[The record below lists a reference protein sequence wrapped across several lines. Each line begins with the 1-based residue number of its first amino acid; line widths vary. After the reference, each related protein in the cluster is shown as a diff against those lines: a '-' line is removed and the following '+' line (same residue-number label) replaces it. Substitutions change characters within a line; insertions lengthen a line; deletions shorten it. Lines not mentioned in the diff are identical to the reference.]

1 MADNSAH
8 DNQLDSMTDKDR
20 NEDTV
25 DTMGISDKNKV
36 QLRRIRAPTVKL
48 AEKDSFQ
55 EGDTVFLQHDVPV
68 VGAGLPTSISFPV
81 PVTTITDI
89 RKVKMRCGAERYEII
104 SDSFDSSDD
113 ASDD

>member
-1 MADNSAH
+1 M
-8 DNQLDSMTDKDR
+8 
-20 NEDTV
+20 
-25 DTMGISDKNKV
+25 
-36 QLRRIRAPTVKL
+36 
-48 AEKDSFQ
+48 
-55 EGDTVFLQHDVPV
+55 PV

-89 RKVKMRCGAERYEII
+89 RKVKMKCGAERDDII